1 MTKLFIAGTEVP
13 VMQDLGIKIT
23 YAVADMRTPE
33 FRDFDFSKTIS
44 LPSVKTVDRLF
55 EFIFDVN
62 LDLQT
67 FNPNKKTDAEV
78 YLNEHRIFKGSIQI
92 VRIEMNLQTGQYV
105 YSCNLIGE
113 SGDLFKQIGD
123 KLLINNDDSADDI
136 DLNSNP
142 YSYNFNHAL
151 DRSTIQR
158 SWGDWN
164 GTGYNGSNTPK
175 NWNGSAFVNTVAGY
189 GYRYPLIYYGQYQFN
204 NLSQMF
210 GHTWETRY
218 MRPAIP
224 IYQIIKQI
232 FTKAGKTFTSTFLE
246 SSNFKK
252 LVIPF
257 SNESLE
263 PDPTEYNNRTFSVGY
278 HTLYTQSFTAPTLT
292 FITSVSGTYF
302 YTTGLNTVALTNPR
316 ETPTTAP
323 AYNYYDNGN
332 QHNATTGIVT
342 VGQSGNYVL
351 SLFAGTPVFNHNIS
365 NTITTATI
373 VGGAYIQRST
383 DGGSTWTTIAQTNF
397 NTGAGISG
405 PTIYGWNVNVDVE
418 IYLDGGDL
426 INTLVDYTLTITTTG
441 AISGG
446 FTSSSISSG
455 SFTMQNQSEE
465 IDEGMTVLINKCL
478 PVGVKQL
485 DLLKDVIKMFN
496 LVFMIDKDDENNYII
511 EPFVDSSNPTES
523 FYPMMGVASGSGT
536 NYEVFDWTDKLDIG
550 KKFEV
555 LPMQELDF
563 KTYTLKYK
571 EDGDY
576 LNTKDKEILGETF
589 GTKEIEVDNDFIN
602 QAKTNE
608 LGFSATPN
616 AYPNL
621 YTATVPY
628 IYSFDNGTVSK
639 FKPNIRLLYY
649 NDWVNG
655 TNYVSGVGYGTIFKD
670 WTLYGFTTSLYTAV
684 FTGNGTS
691 QPTYGYYPYAG
702 HTDNPLTP
710 TYDLNF
716 QTKYLDYPFLGTFTT
731 NNLYNLYH
739 KAFIDMVSDQNSKVV
754 KAYFNLSAID
764 IKSFTFRS
772 KVFINN
778 TYYLVN
784 KIVDFDPLSSQTT
797 LVELI
802 RMPLYNG
809 FTPEVYNPDNGP
821 NLRQLSGNTN
831 LGGSGNNNYGA
842 DSAVI
847 GGSDNYISDGARNVN
862 LINCSGVIVNSDVQN
877 FTGVGLNNEVIEVQH
892 SGVSMLRGSI
902 GGYTRLVGTAAYTTE
917 DIYSIYLVDTS
928 DGNIYVTLNDRTDEV
943 TFKKLGAPHKLI
955 ITPDEGTI
963 DGNATYEINTANH
976 SVKIVKWNGNWYI
989 TAIYT

>member
-1 MTKLFIAGTEVP
+1 MTKLFIAGVEVP

-23 YAVADMRTPE
+23 YSVADMRTPE

-44 LPSVKTVDRLF
+44 LPSVKSVDTLF

-92 VRIEMNLQTGQYV
+92 VRIEMNLQTGQYI

-113 SGDLFKQIGD
+113 GGDLFKQIGD
-123 KLLINNDDSADDI
+123 KLLVNNDDSADDI

-175 NWNGSAFVNTVAGY
+175 NWNGTSFVNTVAGY

-246 SSNFKK
+246 STNFKK

-257 SNESLE
+257 SNESLQ
-263 PDPTEYNNRTFSVGY
+263 PDPTEYNNRTFVVGY
-278 HTLYTQSFTAPTLT
+278 ASWMPSGVQTITTPTLT
-292 FITSVSGTYF
+292 LVSASAPYAN
-302 YTTGLNTVALTNPR
+302 YTTGINTVALTNPI
-316 ETPTTAP
+316 ESPTTGP
-323 AYNYYDNGN
+323 IYNYYDNGN
-332 QHNATTGIVT
+332 QHNASTGLVT
-342 VGQSGNYVL
+342 VGQSGNYIL
-351 SLFAGTPVFNHNIS
+351 SLATGTPIFNHNIT
-365 NTITTATI
+365 NTITAATI

-397 NTGAGISG
+397 NTNASVSG

-418 IYLDGGDL
+418 ISLNGGDL
-426 INTLVDYTLTITTTG
+426 INTLVDYTFNITTLGTL
-441 AISGG
+441 SGG
-446 FTSSSISSG
+446 FTTCNIGNG
-455 SFTMQNQSEE
+455 SFSMQNQSEE
-465 IDEGMTVLINKCL
+465 IDEGMTVVINKCL

-496 LVFMIDKDDENNYII
+496 LVFMIDKDDQNNYII

-523 FYPMMGVASGSGT
+523 FYPMLGTASGSGT
-536 NYEVFDWTDKLDIG
+536 NFEVFDWTDKLDIG

-571 EDGDY
+571 DDSDY
-576 LNTKDKEILGETF
+576 LNTKAKEIVGETF
-589 GTKEIEVDNDFIN
+589 GTKEIEVDNDFVN

-655 TNYVSGVGYGTIFKD
+655 TNFNTGYGTIFKD

-754 KAYFNLSAID
+754 KAYFNLDAID

-784 KIVDFDPLSSQTT
+784 KIVDFDPLSSETT

-809 FTPEVYNPDNGP
+809 FTPEVYNPNNGP
-821 NLRQLSGNTN
+821 ALRQLSGNNN

-847 GGSDNYISDGARNVN
+847 GGTDNYISDGARNVN
-862 LINCSGVIVNSDVQN
+862 LINCTGVIVNSDVEN
-877 FTGVGLNNEVIEVQH
+877 FTGVGLTNEVIETQH
-892 SGVSMLRGSI
+892 SGVSMLRGSV
-902 GGYTRLVGTAAYTTE
+902 GGYTRLVGINYTTE
-917 DIYSIYLVDTS
+917 DIYSCYLVDTS
-928 DGNIYVTLNDRTDEV
+928 DSNIYLTLNDRTDEV
-943 TFKKLGAPHKLI
+943 TVKKLGAPHKVI

-963 DGNATYEINTANH
+963 DGAINYQINTANH
-976 SVKIVKWNGNWYI
+976 SVKLIKWNGNWYI

>member
-1 MTKLFIAGTEVP
+1 
-13 VMQDLGIKIT
+13 
-23 YAVADMRTPE
+23 
-33 FRDFDFSKTIS
+33 
-44 LPSVKTVDRLF
+44 
-55 EFIFDVN
+55 
-62 LDLQT
+62 
-67 FNPNKKTDAEV
+67 
-78 YLNEHRIFKGSIQI
+78 
-92 VRIEMNLQTGQYV
+92 
-105 YSCNLIGE
+105 
-113 SGDLFKQIGD
+113 
-123 KLLINNDDSADDI
+123 
-136 DLNSNP
+136 
-142 YSYNFNHAL
+142 
-151 DRSTIQR
+151 
-158 SWGDWN
+158 
-164 GTGYNGSNTPK
+164 
-175 NWNGSAFVNTVAGY
+175 
-189 GYRYPLIYYGQYQFN
+189 
-204 NLSQMF
+204 
-210 GHTWETRY
+210 
-218 MRPAIP
+218 
-224 IYQIIKQI
+224 
-232 FTKAGKTFTSTFLE
+232 
-246 SSNFKK
+246 
-252 LVIPF
+252 
-257 SNESLE
+257 
-263 PDPTEYNNRTFSVGY
+263 
-278 HTLYTQSFTAPTLT
+278 
-292 FITSVSGTYF
+292 
-302 YTTGLNTVALTNPR
+302 
-316 ETPTTAP
+316 
-323 AYNYYDNGN
+323 
-332 QHNATTGIVT
+332 
-342 VGQSGNYVL
+342 
-351 SLFAGTPVFNHNIS
+351 
-365 NTITTATI
+365 
-373 VGGAYIQRST
+373 
-383 DGGSTWTTIAQTNF
+383 
-397 NTGAGISG
+397 
-405 PTIYGWNVNVDVE
+405 
-418 IYLDGGDL
+418 
-426 INTLVDYTLTITTTG
+426 
-441 AISGG
+441 
-446 FTSSSISSG
+446 
-455 SFTMQNQSEE
+455 MQNQSEE

-571 EDGDY
+571 DDGDY

-877 FTGVGLNNEVIEVQH
+877 FTGVGLTNEVIEVQH

-928 DGNIYVTLNDRTDEV
+928 DGNINVTLNDRTDEV

>member
-1 MTKLFIAGTEVP
+1 MTKLFIAGVEVP

-23 YAVADMRTPE
+23 YSVADMRTPE

-44 LPSVKTVDRLF
+44 LPSVKSVDTLF

-92 VRIEMNLQTGQYV
+92 VRIEMNLQTGQYI

-113 SGDLFKQIGD
+113 GGDLFKQIGD
-123 KLLINNDDSADDI
+123 KLLTNNDDSADDI

-175 NWNGSAFVNTVAGY
+175 NWNGTAFVNTVAGY

-246 SSNFKK
+246 STNFKK

-257 SNESLE
+257 SNEKLE
-263 PDPTEYNNRTFSVGY
+263 PDPTEYDNRTFVVGY
-278 HTLYTQSFTAPTLT
+278 HNLYTQSLTTPTLT
-292 FITSVSGTYF
+292 FVSSSFATYI
-302 YTTGLNTVALTNPR
+302 YTTGLNTIALTNPR
-316 ETPTTAP
+316 ETSTTSP
-323 AYNYYDNGN
+323 IYNYYDNGN
-332 QHNATTGIVT
+332 QHNASTGLVT
-342 VGQSGNYVL
+342 VGQSGNYIL
-351 SLFAGTPVFNHNIS
+351 SLNAGTPTFTNNII
-365 NTITTATI
+365 NTIISATC

-397 NTGAGISG
+397 NNTLTNGSI
-405 PTIYGWNVNVDVE
+405 PTWDVNVDVE
-418 IYLDGGDL
+418 VSLNGGDL
-426 INTLVDYTLTITTTG
+426 INTLVDYTLNITTVG
-441 AISGG
+441 IISGG
-446 FTSSSISSG
+446 FTSATISNG
-455 SFTMQNQSEE
+455 SFSMQNQSEE
-465 IDEGMTVLINKCL
+465 IDEGMTVVINNCL
-478 PVGVKQL
+478 PTGVKQL

-496 LVFMIDKDDENNYII
+496 LVFMIDKDDQNNYII
-511 EPFVDSSNPTES
+511 EPFVDSSNPTDS
-523 FYPMMGVASGSGT
+523 FYPMLGTASGSGT
-536 NYEVFDWTDKLDIG
+536 NFEVFDWTDKLDIG

-571 EDGDY
+571 DDGDY
-576 LNTKDKEILGETF
+576 LNIKAKEIVGETF
-589 GTKEIEVDNDFIN
+589 GTKEIEVDNDFVN

-655 TNYVSGVGYGTIFKD
+655 TNFNTGYGTIFKD

-754 KAYFNLSAID
+754 KAYFNLDAID
-764 IKSFTFRS
+764 IKNFTFRS

-821 NLRQLSGNTN
+821 ALRQLSGNTN

-847 GGSDNYISDGARNVN
+847 GGTDNYISDGARNVN
-862 LINCSGVIVNSDVQN
+862 LINCSGVIVNSDVEN
-877 FTGVGLNNEVIEVQH
+877 FTGVGLTNEVIETQH
-892 SGVSMLRGSI
+892 SGVSMLRGSV
-902 GGYTRLVGTAAYTTE
+902 GGYTTLVGTLNYTTQ
-917 DIYSIYLVDTS
+917 DIYSCYLVDTT
-928 DGNIYVTLNDRTDEV
+928 DGNVYVTLNDRTDEV
-943 TFKKLGAPHKLI
+943 TVKKLASAHKVI

-963 DGNATYEINTANH
+963 DGATDYQINIQNH
-976 SVKIVKWNGNWYI
+976 SVKLIKWNGNWYI

>member
-1 MTKLFIAGTEVP
+1 MTRLFIAGTEVP

-92 VRIEMNLQTGQYV
+92 VRIEMNLQTGQYI

-113 SGDLFKQIGD
+113 GGDLFKQIGD

-278 HTLYTQSFTAPTLT
+278 HILYTQSLTAPTLT
-292 FITSVSGTYF
+292 LVSASAPYATYTS
-302 YTTGLNTVALTNPR
+302 GLNTVALTNPR

-332 QHNATTGIVT
+332 QHNATTGLVT

-351 SLFAGTPVFNHNIS
+351 SLFAGSPSFTNNITS
-365 NTITTATI
+365 TITSATC

-397 NTGAGISG
+397 NNTLNNGNI
-405 PTIYGWNVNVDVE
+405 PTWNVNVDVE
-418 IYLDGGDL
+418 ISLNAGDL
-426 INTLVDYTLTITTTG
+426 INTLVDYTFNITTLGT
-441 AISGG
+441 ISGG
-446 FTSSSISSG
+446 FTTSFIGSG

-465 IDEGMTVLINKCL
+465 IDEGMTVVINKCL

-571 EDGDY
+571 DDGDY

-877 FTGVGLNNEVIEVQH
+877 FTGVGLTNEVIEVQH
-892 SGVSMLRGSI
+892 SGVSMLRGSV

-928 DGNIYVTLNDRTDEV
+928 DGNINVTLNDRTDEI

>member
-1 MTKLFIAGTEVP
+1 MTKLFIAGVEVP

-23 YAVADMRTPE
+23 YSVADMRTPE

-44 LPSVKTVDRLF
+44 LPSVKSVDTLF

-92 VRIEMNLQTGQYV
+92 VRIEMNLQTGQYI

-113 SGDLFKQIGD
+113 GGDLFKQIGD
-123 KLLINNDDSADDI
+123 KLLTNNDDSADDI

-175 NWNGSAFVNTVAGY
+175 NWNGTAFVNTVAGY

-246 SSNFKK
+246 STNFKK

-257 SNESLE
+257 SNEKLE
-263 PDPTEYNNRTFSVGY
+263 PDQTEYNNRTFVVGY
-278 HTLYTQSFTAPTLT
+278 HNLYTQSLTTPTLT
-292 FITSVSGTYF
+292 FVSSSFATYI
-302 YTTGLNTVALTNPR
+302 YTTGLNTIALTNPR
-316 ETPTTAP
+316 ETSTTSP
-323 AYNYYDNGN
+323 IYNYYDNGN
-332 QHNATTGIVT
+332 QHNASTGLVT
-342 VGQSGNYVL
+342 VGQSGNYIL
-351 SLFAGTPVFNHNIS
+351 SLNAGTPTFTNNII
-365 NTITTATI
+365 NTIISATC

-397 NTGAGISG
+397 NNTLTNGSI
-405 PTIYGWNVNVDVE
+405 PTWDVNVDVE
-418 IYLDGGDL
+418 VSLNGGDL
-426 INTLVDYTLTITTTG
+426 INTLVDYTLNITTVG
-441 AISGG
+441 IISGG
-446 FTSSSISSG
+446 FTSATISNG
-455 SFTMQNQSEE
+455 SFSMQNQSEE
-465 IDEGMTVLINKCL
+465 IDEGMTVVINNCL
-478 PVGVKQL
+478 PTGVKQL

-496 LVFMIDKDDENNYII
+496 LVFMIDKDDQNNYII
-511 EPFVDSSNPTES
+511 EPFVDSSNPTDS
-523 FYPMMGVASGSGT
+523 FYPMLGTASGSGT
-536 NYEVFDWTDKLDIG
+536 NFEVFDWTDKLDIG

-571 EDGDY
+571 DDSDY
-576 LNTKDKEILGETF
+576 LNTKAKEIIGETF
-589 GTKEIEVDNDFIN
+589 GTKEIEVDNDFVN

-616 AYPNL
+616 AYPN
-621 YTATVPY
+621 
-628 IYSFDNGTVSK
+628 
-639 FKPNIRLLYY
+639 
-649 NDWVNG
+649 
-655 TNYVSGVGYGTIFKD
+655 
-670 WTLYGFTTSLYTAV
+670 LYTAV

-754 KAYFNLSAID
+754 KAYFNLDAID

-821 NLRQLSGNTN
+821 ALRQLSGNTN

-862 LINCSGVIVNSDVQN
+862 LINCSGVIVNSDVEN
-877 FTGVGLNNEVIEVQH
+877 VTGVGLTNEVIETQH
-892 SGVSMLRGSI
+892 SGVSMLRGSV
-902 GGYTRLVGTAAYTTE
+902 GGYTTLVGTLSYTTQ
-917 DIYSIYLVDTS
+917 DIYSCYLVDTT
-928 DGNIYVTLNDRTDEV
+928 DGNVYVTLNDRTDEV
-943 TFKKLGAPHKLI
+943 TVKKLNSAHKVI

-963 DGNATYEINTANH
+963 DGATDYQINTQNH
-976 SVKIVKWNGNWYI
+976 SVKLIKWNGNWYI

>member
-1 MTKLFIAGTEVP
+1 
-13 VMQDLGIKIT
+13 
-23 YAVADMRTPE
+23 
-33 FRDFDFSKTIS
+33 
-44 LPSVKTVDRLF
+44 
-55 EFIFDVN
+55 
-62 LDLQT
+62 
-67 FNPNKKTDAEV
+67 
-78 YLNEHRIFKGSIQI
+78 
-92 VRIEMNLQTGQYV
+92 
-105 YSCNLIGE
+105 
-113 SGDLFKQIGD
+113 
-123 KLLINNDDSADDI
+123 
-136 DLNSNP
+136 
-142 YSYNFNHAL
+142 
-151 DRSTIQR
+151 
-158 SWGDWN
+158 
-164 GTGYNGSNTPK
+164 
-175 NWNGSAFVNTVAGY
+175 
-189 GYRYPLIYYGQYQFN
+189 
-204 NLSQMF
+204 
-210 GHTWETRY
+210 
-218 MRPAIP
+218 
-224 IYQIIKQI
+224 
-232 FTKAGKTFTSTFLE
+232 
-246 SSNFKK
+246 
-252 LVIPF
+252 
-257 SNESLE
+257 
-263 PDPTEYNNRTFSVGY
+263 
-278 HTLYTQSFTAPTLT
+278 
-292 FITSVSGTYF
+292 
-302 YTTGLNTVALTNPR
+302 
-316 ETPTTAP
+316 
-323 AYNYYDNGN
+323 
-332 QHNATTGIVT
+332 
-342 VGQSGNYVL
+342 
-351 SLFAGTPVFNHNIS
+351 
-365 NTITTATI
+365 
-373 VGGAYIQRST
+373 
-383 DGGSTWTTIAQTNF
+383 
-397 NTGAGISG
+397 
-405 PTIYGWNVNVDVE
+405 
-418 IYLDGGDL
+418 
-426 INTLVDYTLTITTTG
+426 
-441 AISGG
+441 
-446 FTSSSISSG
+446 SG

-576 LNTKDKEILGETF
+576 LNTKAKEILGETF

-764 IKSFTFRS
+764 IKNFTFRS

-892 SGVSMLRGSI
+892 SGVSMLRGSV

-928 DGNIYVTLNDRTDEV
+928 DGNINVTLNDRTDEI

>member
-1 MTKLFIAGTEVP
+1 MTKLFIAGVEVP

-23 YAVADMRTPE
+23 YSVADMRTPE

-44 LPSVKTVDRLF
+44 LPSVKSVDTLF

-92 VRIEMNLQTGQYV
+92 VRIEMNLQTGQYI

-113 SGDLFKQIGD
+113 GGDLFKQIGD
-123 KLLINNDDSADDI
+123 KLLTNNDDSADDI

-175 NWNGSAFVNTVAGY
+175 NWNGTAFVNTVAGY

-246 SSNFKK
+246 STNFKK

-257 SNESLE
+257 SNEKLE
-263 PDPTEYNNRTFSVGY
+263 PDQTEYDNRTFVVGY
-278 HTLYTQSFTAPTLT
+278 HNLYTQSLTTPTLT
-292 FITSVSGTYF
+292 FVSSSFATYI
-302 YTTGLNTVALTNPR
+302 YTTGLNTIALTNPR
-316 ETPTTAP
+316 ETATTSP
-323 AYNYYDNGN
+323 IYNYYDNGN
-332 QHNATTGIVT
+332 QHNASTGLVT
-342 VGQSGNYVL
+342 VGQSGNYIL
-351 SLFAGTPVFNHNIS
+351 SLNAGTPTFTNNII
-365 NTITTATI
+365 NTIILATC

-397 NTGAGISG
+397 NNTLTNGSIS
-405 PTIYGWNVNVDVE
+405 TWDVNVDVE
-418 IYLDGGDL
+418 VSLNGGDL
-426 INTLVDYTLTITTTG
+426 INTLVDYTLNITTVG
-441 AISGG
+441 IISGG
-446 FTSSSISSG
+446 FTSATISNG
-455 SFTMQNQSEE
+455 SFSMQNQSEE
-465 IDEGMTVLINKCL
+465 IDEGMTVVINKCL
-478 PVGVKQL
+478 PTGVKQL
-485 DLLKDVIKMFN
+485 DLLKDIIKMFN
-496 LVFMIDKDDENNYII
+496 LVFMIDKDDQNNYII

-523 FYPMMGVASGSGT
+523 FYPMLGTASGSGT
-536 NYEVFDWTDKLDIG
+536 NFEVFDWTDKLDIG

-571 EDGDY
+571 DDSDY
-576 LNTKDKEILGETF
+576 LNTKAKEIVGETF
-589 GTKEIEVDNDFIN
+589 GTKEIEVDNDFVN

-655 TNYVSGVGYGTIFKD
+655 TNFNTGYGTIFKD

-754 KAYFNLSAID
+754 KAYFNLNAID

-784 KIVDFDPLSSQTT
+784 KIVDFDPLSSETT

-821 NLRQLSGNTN
+821 ALRQLSGNTN

-847 GGSDNYISDGARNVN
+847 GGTDNYISDGARNVN
-862 LINCSGVIVNSDVQN
+862 LINCSGVIVNSDVEN
-877 FTGVGLNNEVIEVQH
+877 FTGVGLTNEVIETQH
-892 SGVSMLRGSI
+892 SGVSMLRGSV
-902 GGYTRLVGTAAYTTE
+902 GGYTTLVGSNYTTE
-917 DIYSIYLVDTS
+917 DIYSCYLVDTS
-928 DGNIYVTLNDRTDEV
+928 DSNVYLTLNDRTDEV
-943 TFKKLGAPHKLI
+943 TVKKLGAPHKVI

-963 DGNATYEINTANH
+963 DGDPTYEINTANH
-976 SVKIVKWNGNWYI
+976 SVKLIKWNGNWYI

>member
-1 MTKLFIAGTEVP
+1 
-13 VMQDLGIKIT
+13 
-23 YAVADMRTPE
+23 
-33 FRDFDFSKTIS
+33 
-44 LPSVKTVDRLF
+44 
-55 EFIFDVN
+55 
-62 LDLQT
+62 
-67 FNPNKKTDAEV
+67 
-78 YLNEHRIFKGSIQI
+78 
-92 VRIEMNLQTGQYV
+92 
-105 YSCNLIGE
+105 
-113 SGDLFKQIGD
+113 
-123 KLLINNDDSADDI
+123 
-136 DLNSNP
+136 
-142 YSYNFNHAL
+142 
-151 DRSTIQR
+151 
-158 SWGDWN
+158 
-164 GTGYNGSNTPK
+164 
-175 NWNGSAFVNTVAGY
+175 
-189 GYRYPLIYYGQYQFN
+189 
-204 NLSQMF
+204 
-210 GHTWETRY
+210 
-218 MRPAIP
+218 
-224 IYQIIKQI
+224 
-232 FTKAGKTFTSTFLE
+232 
-246 SSNFKK
+246 
-252 LVIPF
+252 
-257 SNESLE
+257 
-263 PDPTEYNNRTFSVGY
+263 
-278 HTLYTQSFTAPTLT
+278 
-292 FITSVSGTYF
+292 
-302 YTTGLNTVALTNPR
+302 
-316 ETPTTAP
+316 
-323 AYNYYDNGN
+323 
-332 QHNATTGIVT
+332 
-342 VGQSGNYVL
+342 
-351 SLFAGTPVFNHNIS
+351 
-365 NTITTATI
+365 
-373 VGGAYIQRST
+373 
-383 DGGSTWTTIAQTNF
+383 
-397 NTGAGISG
+397 
-405 PTIYGWNVNVDVE
+405 
-418 IYLDGGDL
+418 
-426 INTLVDYTLTITTTG
+426 
-441 AISGG
+441 
-446 FTSSSISSG
+446 
-455 SFTMQNQSEE
+455 MQNQSEE
-465 IDEGMTVLINKCL
+465 IDEGMTVVINNCL
-478 PVGVKQL
+478 PTGIKQL

-496 LVFMIDKDDENNYII
+496 LVFMIDKDDQNNYII
-511 EPFVDSSNPTES
+511 EPFVDSSNPTDS
-523 FYPMMGVASGSGT
+523 FYPMLGTASGSGT
-536 NYEVFDWTDKLDIG
+536 NFEVFDWTDKLDIG

-576 LNTKDKEILGETF
+576 LNTKAKEILGETF

-862 LINCSGVIVNSDVQN
+862 LINCSGVIVNSDVEN
-877 FTGVGLNNEVIEVQH
+877 FTGVGLTNEVIETQH
-892 SGVSMLRGSI
+892 SGVSMLRGSV
-902 GGYTRLVGTAAYTTE
+902 GGYTTLVGTLNYTTQ
-917 DIYSIYLVDTS
+917 DIYSCYLVDTT
-928 DGNIYVTLNDRTDEV
+928 DGNVYVTLNDRTDEV
-943 TFKKLGAPHKLI
+943 TVKKLNSMHKVI

-963 DGNATYEINTANH
+963 DGATDYQINTQNH
-976 SVKIVKWNGNWYI
+976 SVKLIKWNGNWYI